1 LGVPDT
7 AITLLPGG
15 CNPETIVP
23 GDPGRARDQL
33 GLRANTF
40 VVGYMGAA
48 ALGDLELLFGA
59 LRRLLSHVPS
69 AHLLAVGVSVAGSR
83 RAFESTV
90 PSDLRH
96 AVTTI
101 GFTPAEHLGTY
112 FAACDVLALPL
123 KESLANQARWPSRI
137 GDYLAAGRPIVATA
151 VSDARFLFNRQIG
164 LLAAPNP
171 DSFSRAIYDI
181 SLQPGQARAF
191 GLNARRLAEG
201 DLSWKTL
208 ATGVDQLYRAVIS
221 GSRVGTRDRSASL
234 PA

>member
-1 LGVPDT
+1 
-7 AITLLPGG
+7 
-15 CNPETIVP
+15 
-23 GDPGRARDQL
+23 
-33 GLRANTF
+33 
-40 VVGYMGAA
+40 
-48 ALGDLELLFGA
+48 
-59 LRRLLSHVPS
+59 
-69 AHLLAVGVSVAGSR
+69 
-83 RAFESTV
+83 
-90 PSDLRH
+90 
-96 AVTTI
+96 
-101 GFTPAEHLGTY
+101 
-112 FAACDVLALPL
+112 
-123 KESLANQARWPSRI
+123 
-137 GDYLAAGRPIVATA
+137 VATA